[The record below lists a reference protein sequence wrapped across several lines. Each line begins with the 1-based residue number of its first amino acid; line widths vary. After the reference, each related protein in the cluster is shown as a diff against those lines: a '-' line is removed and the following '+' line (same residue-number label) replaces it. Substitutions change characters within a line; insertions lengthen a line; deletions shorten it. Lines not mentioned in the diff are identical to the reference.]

1 MESVERAV
9 QESVPPRL
17 AAGAPAPHPRA
28 GRRDR
33 GERRWRRAVL
43 ALAALPPLALLAAE
57 GYLFGDLRG
66 FPLDDSWIHLQ
77 FARALAD
84 GDGLAYDA
92 GRLVAGST
100 APLWTALVSVLF
112 LLPGSVEAWSKL
124 AGIAAQVAAVGA
136 AFGVGRRLDLSPRRA
151 ALAAGLVAVTDWL
164 VWSSISGME
173 VPLFVLLTL
182 GGLARHLDE
191 RRAADAGASA
201 PPVAFLL
208 FGLAALARPEGL
220 LLPLLAAIDLVVRGR
235 PDGRG
240 FELSTAHLR
249 RALVGLGVAAA
260 VVVPV
265 GLAFLAMS
273 GSPLPTTLAAKSSG
287 PPGFVPE
294 LRFLRAIFGLVFP
307 SQPLA
312 ALLAAGGALELVR
325 RCGTLRDRGLLL
337 PAWTF
342 GLPVAAAMLSS
353 GQDLLVGNFG
363 RYFFPLLPPIVLL
376 AIVALERLTLERVRW
391 LSVGRLAL
399 PVGFL
404 ALLGLVGPPV
414 ARTVRAGAHYAQAR
428 ANVEASDEAAAD
440 WLAANVPPDARLALC
455 DVGVVKYRLP
465 NPIVD
470 LGGIVSPERNDFLE
484 RAARERGLPWP
495 NALRLWLE
503 EQRPEYV
510 VVYPRWFP
518 LLDAEPARFPA
529 LHRFRIPNNI
539 AMAGEE
545 LVVYSTPWTR
555 SR

>member
-1 MESVERAV
+1 M
-9 QESVPPRL
+9 
-17 AAGAPAPHPRA
+17 
-28 GRRDR
+28 
-33 GERRWRRAVL
+33 L

-57 GYLFGDLRG
+57 RYLFGDLAG

-77 FARALAD
+77 FARGLAD
-84 GDGLAYDA
+84 GAGLSYDG

-100 APLWTALVSVLF
+100 APLWTAILSVLF
-112 LLPGSVEAWSKL
+112 LLPGSVEAWTKL
-124 AGIAAQVAAVGA
+124 AGVAAQIAAVGVA
-136 AFGVGRRLDLSPRRA
+136 YGVGRRLDLSPTRA
-151 ALAAGLVAVTDWL
+151 ALAAALVAVTDWL

-173 VPLFVLLTL
+173 VPLFVLLSL
-182 GGLARHLDE
+182 AGMARHLDE
-191 RRAADAGASA
+191 RRSGDGASGA
-201 PPVAFLL
+201 GGVPPVSFLL

-220 LLPLLAAIDLVVRGR
+220 LLTLLAAIDLVVRGR

-240 FELSTAHLR
+240 FELSTASLR
-249 RALVGLGVAAA
+249 RALVGLAVAAA

-265 GLAFLAMS
+265 GLAYLAMS
-273 GSPLPTTLAAKSSG
+273 GSAVPTTLAAKSSG

-294 LRFLRAIFGLVFP
+294 LRFLRAIFGIVFP

-312 ALLAAGGALELVR
+312 ALLAAGGALELLR
-325 RCGTLRDRGLLL
+325 RSGTMRDRGLLL

-363 RYFFPLLPPIVLL
+363 RYFFPLLPPLVLL
-376 AIVALERLTLERVRW
+376 AVVSLERLTFERLR
-391 LSVGRLAL
+391 SVAVGPVAL
-399 PVGFL
+399 PVGVL
-404 ALLGLVGPPV
+404 ALVALVGPPL
-414 ARTVRAGAHYAQAR
+414 AQTVRVGAHYAQVR
-428 ANVEASDEAAAD
+428 ANVEASDEAAAA

-484 RAARERGLPWP
+484 RAARERRLPWP
-495 NALRLWLE
+495 KALRLWLD

-518 LLDAEPARFPA
+518 LLDAEPERFPP
-529 LHRFRIPNNI
+529 LRRFRIPNNI

-555 SR
+555 AR